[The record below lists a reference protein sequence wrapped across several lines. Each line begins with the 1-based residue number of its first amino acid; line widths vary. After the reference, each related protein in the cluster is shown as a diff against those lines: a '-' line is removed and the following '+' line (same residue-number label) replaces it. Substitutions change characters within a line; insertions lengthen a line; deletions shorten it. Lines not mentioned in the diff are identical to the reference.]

1 MCFVFSIDPY
11 DACPELLYIHTKVMI
26 DDNRRAIVQMASV
39 SAIFPFDTG
48 TCAVPLPVNTGNPQT
63 ALMGMG
69 FSGYP
74 VADADLVW
82 SITRPIIKW

>member
-1 MCFVFSIDPY
+1 
-11 DACPELLYIHTKVMI
+11 
-26 DDNRRAIVQMASV
+26 MASV
-39 SAIFPFDTG
+39 NAIFPFDTG

>member
-1 MCFVFSIDPY
+1 MTWCLRVLCFQIDPY

-26 DDNRRAIVQMASV
+26 DDDRRAIVQMASV
-39 SAIFPFDTG
+39 STIFPFDTG
-48 TCAVPLPVNTGNPQT
+48 TCAVPLPVNTRSPQT

-74 VADADLVW
+74 VADAD
-82 SITRPIIKW
+82 

>member
-1 MCFVFSIDPY
+1 MVSEILF
-11 DACPELLYIHTKVMI
+11 IHTKVMI
-26 DDNRRAIVQMASV
+26 DDDRRAIVQMASV
-39 SAIFPFDTG
+39 SAIIPFDTG

-74 VADADLVW
+74 VADAD
-82 SITRPIIKW
+82 